1 MRPHIAALHLVFSLM
16 GAGLCSSA
24 FAEVFTYLDSDGN
37 RVYTDQP
44 KPGNAKR
51 VEMAPMNQMPVI
63 KNPERPRAQPA
74 APVAAPLY
82 QVLRILFPEP
92 DSVVEDA
99 AGNLMVTINSEP
111 ALLPEHNYRLLFDG
125 KQAGQ
130 PSRSAV
136 FPLENLERGTHQLA
150 VEIIDSQ
157 GQVIERTPSQPV
169 HVRRVSLDSKRRT
182 QPCKFADY
190 GVRPEC
196 ALKDRPEPDNDLP
209 FIPFI

>member
-1 MRPHIAALHLVFSLM
+1 MSRTTVTLRLIISLM
-16 GAGLCSSA
+16 ISSACSSVL
-24 FAEVFTYLDSDGN
+24 AEVFTYLDADGN

-51 VEMAPMNQMPVI
+51 VEMAPMNEMPAI
-63 KNPERPRAQPA
+63 KGPNKQQIQPA
-74 APVAAPLY
+74 APVSPPLY
-82 QVLRILFPEP
+82 QVLRILFPTP

-111 ALLPEHNYRLLFDG
+111 ALLPGHSYRLLFDG
-125 KQAGQ
+125 KEAGM

-150 VEIIDSQ
+150 VEIINSQ
-157 GQVIERTPSQPV
+157 GLVIERTPSQPV
-169 HVRRVSLDSKRRT
+169 HVRRVSLDSKRRA
-182 QPCKFADY
+182 QPCKFEDF
-190 GVRPEC
+190 GVRAEC
-196 ALKDRPEPDNDLP
+196 ALKDRPEPDNDIP

>member
-1 MRPHIAALHLVFSLM
+1 MSRLAFTFACLLLAGVCTPAL
-16 GAGLCSSA
+16 
-24 FAEVFTYLDSDGN
+24 AEVFTYVDADGN

-51 VEMAPMNQMPVI
+51 VEMAPLNKMPAV
-63 KNPERPRAQPA
+63 KRLSPPRPPA
-74 APVAAPLY
+74 KAPVEPPY
-82 QVLRILFPEP
+82 QVLRILFPAP

-111 ALLPEHNYRLLFDG
+111 ALLPGHSYRLLFDG
-125 KQAGQ
+125 TQVGQ
-130 PSRSAV
+130 PGRSAV

-157 GQVIERTPSQPV
+157 GLVVERTPSQPV
-169 HVRRVSLDSKRRT
+169 HVRRVSLDSKRRA
-182 QPCKFADY
+182 QPCKLPDY

-196 ALKDRPEPDNDLP
+196 ALKDRPEPDNDIP